1 MRLPGAL
8 LRGVF
13 DASAEEATFCLD
25 FVEGVSKAFG
35 FTAEAI
41 STVMESS
48 DTSKSS
54 SYVSDSM
61 APSHASR
68 VLCVRASLGVTR
80 FGLSERI

>member
-1 MRLPGAL
+1 M
-8 LRGVF
+8 
-13 DASAEEATFCLD
+13 
-25 FVEGVSKAFG
+25 AFG

-61 APSHASR
+61 APSHAAR